1 MTHGGVSEVMV
12 IVFRPGHGEWLMPK
26 TMANANGEKKK
37 EKKRRKRKGKEEM
50 KERRKKGKRRNGRK
64 RGGKWRN

>member
-26 TMANANGEKKK
+26 TMANSNG
-37 EKKRRKRKGKEEM
+37 KRKVRRIF
-50 KERRKKGKRRNGRK
+50 ERRKLSTE
-64 RGGKWRN
+64 